1 MYAFPFCFEEFVGR
15 VDDSIGCVDVSIPHV
30 DNSIGCFFGMGSAIF
45 VPTGIDSIGDVV
57 PLFMFA
63 PIGIESKGGRLTGSF
78 WRPKY

>member
-1 MYAFPFCFEEFVGR
+1 MKSVGSVNGVGSGDFVL
-15 VDDSIGCVDVSIPHV
+15 
-30 DNSIGCFFGMGSAIF
+30 
-45 VPTGIDSIGDVV
+45 TGIDSIGDVV